1 MKKKQGIILAGFLVF
16 QFSASL
22 GVASPVKVWHE
33 HLKGE
38 PSKVRA
44 EGVIKASPE
53 SVWENLIRFNEYSKF
68 MPRVME
74 SFFISREGVEV
85 LKTAKTHNANK
96 LRKVAVKY
104 KLENLRD
111 LRVPGKK
118 WDALVFMVLDTP
130 FPVENRW
137 YVIHAMQDE
146 TQAAHHRYR
155 RCWNLVVGNI
165 RSADGC
171 WSIEPA
177 AHPEEALSRYEDSVN
192 PGGSV
197 PEWVTRL
204 GATQTVPQIFR
215 NLERVAANQ

>member
-1 MKKKQGIILAGFLVF
+1 MKKNRYIMAVSFLAL

-22 GVASPVKVWHE
+22 VLASPVKVWHE

-53 SVWENLIRFNEYSKF
+53 DVWENLIRFNEYSKF

-74 SFFISREGVEV
+74 SFFISKEGVEV
-85 LKTAKTHNANK
+85 LKTAKTRNANK
-96 LRKVAVKY
+96 LRKIALKY
-104 KLENLRD
+104 KLEN

-137 YVIHAMQDE
+137 YVIHALQDE

-155 RCWNLVVGNI
+155 RCWSLVVGNI
-165 RSADGC
+165 NSADGC
-171 WSIEPA
+171 WNIEPA
-177 AHPEEALSRYEDSVN
+177 AHPQGALSRYEDSVN